1 MTDDDSQ
8 MVSFSVTG
16 VELVHGRGDLVG
28 LAIVELNVS
37 GVAMTLQGFQIRR
50 AGPDRIT
57 VGLPA
62 FKHPR
67 DGQMRTAI
75 VLPCELS
82 NAISSTV
89 AATFNSLARPTLSDA
104 GTRGATALV
113 HT

>member
-8 MVSFSVTG
+8 TVSFSVAG

-62 FKHPR
+62 FKHSR
-67 DGQMRTAI
+67 DGQMKTAI
-75 VLPCELS
+75 VMLCELS
-82 NAISSTV
+82 DAISSTV
-89 AATFNSLARPTLSDA
+89 AATFNSLARLTLSNA
-104 GTRGATALV
+104 GTRGATTLT